1 MNAGEGGVMI
11 HDWLVVHGKWRMT
24 GLDFF
29 GDDRGRFVWGLE
41 DALMHAC
48 VTGI

>member
-1 MNAGEGGVMI
+1 MAGFVF
-11 HDWLVVHGKWRMT
+11 V
-24 GLDFF
+24 
-29 GDDRGRFVWGLE
+29 GDDRGRFIWGFD